1 MYAVVATWFAA
12 VSARVGDVYIA
23 VVNTLGAVIGK

>member
-1 MYAVVATWFAA
+1 MYEVVGTWFATLA
-12 VSARVGDVYIA
+12 ARVGDVYIA